1 MVITNREPGVEIR
14 HVNYIIISD
23 IENKCDAWL
32 MQDLLKG
39 LVRQVSW

>member
-14 HVNYIIISD
+14 QVSYTIISD
-23 IENKCDAWL
+23 FENKCDVWL